1 MEVFMIP
8 KYREITKLALT
19 AALVVETAILIRA
32 AFTIKTQYTALEMLE
47 NLSEYYVDILERND
61 VDLSDYDIIVLNTI
75 LG

>member
-32 AFTIKTQYTALEMLE
+32 AFTIKVQHTALEMLE

>member
-1 MEVFMIP
+1 MIP

-32 AFTIKTQYTALEMLE
+32 AFTIKAQHTALELLE